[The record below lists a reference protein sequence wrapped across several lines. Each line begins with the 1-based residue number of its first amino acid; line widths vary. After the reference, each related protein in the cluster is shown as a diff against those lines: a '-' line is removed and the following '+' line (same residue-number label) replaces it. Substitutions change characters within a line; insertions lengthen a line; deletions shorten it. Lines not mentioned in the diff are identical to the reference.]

1 MICQI
6 EGQLVTERRDLPVC
20 RDAEGNFVSGNGLNK
35 LAVIERHHALGNI
48 GLGIVQGFNIHGG
61 AIASTVAHD
70 SHNLVMVG
78 DNDDDMLL
86 AAESL
91 RECGGGFC
99 VVSHGIVLARLPL
112 PIAGLMTDA
121 PVDSVLE
128 IQRALLD
135 AASVHWR
142 RQEERP
148 ACGPL
153 LPGAPRYTRHTALR
167 IRDCLTQPALS
178 L

>member
-1 MICQI
+1 
-6 EGQLVTERRDLPVC
+6 
-20 RDAEGNFVSGNGLNK
+20 
-35 LAVIERHHALGNI
+35 
-48 GLGIVQGFNIHGG
+48 
-61 AIASTVAHD
+61 
-70 SHNLVMVG
+70 MVG

-135 AASVHWR
+135 AAAYIGVDKKSD
-142 RQEERP
+142 
-148 ACGPL
+148 PL
-153 LPGAPRYTRHTALR
+153 V
-167 IRDCLTQPALS
+167 ALS
-178 L
+178 FLALPVIPAIRNAIYNATGVAINTIPITPHVLFAEFSRAGLIKDEWTKEEK

>member
-1 MICQI
+1 M
-6 EGQLVTERRDLPVC
+6 
-20 RDAEGNFVSGNGLNK
+20 
-35 LAVIERHHALGNI
+35 
-48 GLGIVQGFNIHGG
+48 
-61 AIASTVAHD
+61 AHD

-135 AASVHWR
+135 AAAYIGVDKKSD
-142 RQEERP
+142 
-148 ACGPL
+148 PL
-153 LPGAPRYTRHTALR
+153 V
-167 IRDCLTQPALS
+167 ALS
-178 L
+178 FLALPVIPAIRLTDKGLFDSASFKFIEV